1 MGSTRKVIKLGE
13 TVKNMSYTPPSPIKA
28 TPTSIASDSNDISTA
43 SVSKAGDIM
52 MTSSDQAGKLL
63 KKNNVTP
70 SKDPPEGKTTT
81 IVAMMRGRPKHSHHR
96 QCSNKHDR
104 KKLVRVLLNS
114 GSNGDLIFV
123 DKDKPM
129 LLPTTKRLV
138 PQLWNTSSGRFQ
150 TTQKDEIELNF
161 FVYSDSKWYL
171 ASFDIVEYDK
181 FKRPQY
187 DVILGVKNHE
197 RIWYHLGLQRQNN
210 NR

>member
-1 MGSTRKVIKLGE
+1 LGSTRKVIKLGE